1 MIMMWRFARVRL
13 STSRHLCAV
22 VFLLMMTILGRAHAG
37 PLSEEAREFFV
48 RFVDA
53 QNAHDIDAVR
63 SMIWESPD
71 FLWISRG
78 VPIRGSNKALETYG
92 KYFKATWQLKPDL
105 GSFEAAELP
114 GGSVRIVVKV
124 EFIRGEPGQPPQRS
138 DFLISQI
145 LVRDAGGF
153 RISTILPVA
162 DTRLK

>member
-1 MIMMWRFARVRL
+1 MMWRSARVRL
-13 STSRHLCAV
+13 STSEHLCAV
-22 VFLLMMTILGRAHAG
+22 VFLLMMTILGPAHAG
-37 PLSEEAREFFV
+37 LLSEEAREFFV
-48 RFVDA
+48 KFVDA

-114 GGSVRIVVKV
+114 GGSVRIVVRV
-124 EFIRGEPGQPPQRS
+124 EFIRGEPGQPPFETREAFVSAQYCRS
-138 DFLISQI
+138 QTLGSNE
-145 LVRDAGGF
+145 
-153 RISTILPVA
+153 T
-162 DTRLK
+162 